1 MSSSKLKMFG
11 QLYLKDLHEV
21 IPEILIV
28 VIGVVLV
35 TAGFFL
41 RSSEPS
47 PIIIVPL
54 VLLLGLAGLLPLV
67 ASFKLL
73 SREWSNNTVY
83 LIMSLPVSGA
93 MVMGAKMLV
102 LISQYVIGTLLIAIS
117 SYLLYANGLYQY
129 FTPNQSGHMILQSN
143 PELITHL
150 LAFYLSGLVLL
161 IFLCSTS
168 FLSQVV
174 GKLSSRFSGLLTA
187 AAFIATLVLSG
198 KIMDVLG
205 TGNNAANLMFIR
217 MTANAGN
224 FASELNLSSLSYL
237 LMAAVI
243 FILAA
248 IIYDRKL
255 EL

>member
-1 MSSSKLKMFG
+1 MHSNKLKMFG
-11 QLYLKDLHEV
+11 QLYKKDLHEI

-28 VIGVVLV
+28 VIGVALI
-35 TAGFFL
+35 TASFFL

-47 PIIIVPL
+47 PVVIVPL
-54 VLLLGLAGLLPLV
+54 ILLFGLAGLLPLV

-102 LISQYVIGTLLIAIS
+102 LISQFIAGTLLIAIS
-117 SYLLYANGLYQY
+117 GYVLYVNSLYQY
-129 FTPNQSGHMILQSN
+129 FTPQQPGYMLLQNN
-143 PELITHL
+143 PELVKYL

-161 IFLCSTS
+161 IFLCCVS

-174 GKLSSRFSGLLTA
+174 GKLSRKFSGLITA
-187 AAFIATLVLSG
+187 GAFITVLFLMG
-198 KIMDVLG
+198 KIFDAVG
-205 TGNNAANLMFIR
+205 TVTTAVSPIAVRTMAINENLFY
-217 MTANAGN
+217 N
-224 FASELNLSSLSYL
+224 LNLSSLIYL
-237 LMAAVI
+237 VMAVI
-243 FILAA
+243 IFIIAA

>member
-1 MSSSKLKMFG
+1 MHSNKLKMFG
-11 QLYLKDLHEV
+11 QLYRKDLHEI
-21 IPEILIV
+21 IPEIMIV

-35 TAGFFL
+35 TASYFL

-47 PIIIVPL
+47 PVIIVPL
-54 VLLLGLAGLLPLV
+54 ILLFGLAGLLPLV

-102 LISQYVIGTLLIAIS
+102 LVSQYVAGTLLIAIS
-117 SYLLYANGLYQY
+117 GYLLYMNGLYQY
-129 FTPNQSGHMILQSN
+129 FSPQQPGYMLLQN
-143 PELITHL
+143 PELVQHL
-150 LAFYLSGLVLL
+150 LAFYFSGLVFL
-161 IFLCSTS
+161 IFLCCTS

-174 GKLSSRFSGLLTA
+174 GKLSRKFSGVITA
-187 AAFIATLVLSG
+187 GAFIMTLIISG
-198 KIMDVLG
+198 KITNALG
-205 TGNNAANLMFIR
+205 MENISANPAALRMIGDASSFIYD
-217 MTANAGN
+217 
-224 FASELNLSSLSYL
+224 LNISSLSHL
-237 LMAAVI
+237 LLAIII